1 MKINQIE
8 RPLEN
13 RQVYGYK
20 SDGNTVTAHRWKV
33 FKLDGNLYLTEP
45 KSTKYGETYAHL
57 VLFFPGVKIG
67 LDIGTLI
74 RWQLYQYDIEDV
86 TRRVPFATKDTF
98 REAFTATMENG
109 GFLKNSYIAFVRQ
122 YDEEMANKMMR
133 YKIEW
138 EERKERERQAKIAE
152 QNRLEEIERKKHE
165 QAIAEMIKDAENRI
179 ISGGR
184 IENKIVDGKPMLL
197 RLFDD
202 HGIKIAPRSRGWVI
216 DKLTEVIQRDN
227 GSSSATFRK
236 SYNGEKISEGFCR
249 AYFELRNCL
258 IAQ

>member
-8 RPLEN
+8 RTLEN

-45 KSTKYGETYAHL
+45 KTEEYGERYAHL

-74 RWQLYQYDIEDV
+74 GWQLDQYEVEDV
-86 TRRVPFATKDTF
+86 TRRVPFATEGTF
-98 REAFTATMENG
+98 RDAVAATMAND

-122 YDEEMANKMMR
+122 YDGEMADKMMR
-133 YKIEW
+133 YKIDW
-138 EERKERERQAKIAE
+138 TERKERERQAKIEE
-152 QNRLEEIERKKHE
+152 QNRLEEIERKKHA
-165 QAIAEMIKDAENRI
+165 QAVAEMIKEAENRI

-184 IENKIVDGKPMLL
+184 IENKGIDGKPLL
-197 RLFDD
+197 LHLFDK
-202 HGIKIAPRSRGWVI
+202 HGVKIAPRSRGWVI